1 MISHDDNFWMK
12 MAIDIAKEAKSPFG
26 AVLVDSEG
34 QQVAMP
40 NTSKFDGPTAHAEM
54 NVLRRMDELDYDY
67 PEDLTLYST
76 VEPCPM
82 CMGAIIWAGI
92 GTLIYGAS
100 INDAAKHGDQIMLSC
115 NELVQRSDTDI
126 VIKSG
131 LLSDQC
137 QALFHQKL

>member
-1 MISHDDNFWMK
+1 MISHDDDFWMK
-12 MAIDIAKEAKSPFG
+12 MAIDIAKESKTPFG

-40 NTSKFDGPTAHAEM
+40 NTSKADGPTAHAEM

-92 GTLIYGAS
+92 GTLVYGAS
-100 INDAAKHGDQIMLSC
+100 INDAAKYSNQIMVSC
-115 NELVQRSDTDI
+115 NELVQRSNADI
-126 VIKSG
+126 LIKG
-131 LLSDQC
+131 GYMADECNALLG
-137 QALFHQKL
+137 